1 MINFRHGP
9 VIRRVTVASIFVLAL
24 GAGASVSSNASA
36 SGPTKAAF
44 LNRANAVCTNGVN
57 ARSAAMEAIATEI
70 VESGRK
76 TSIKSERRQLV
87 EGAIAPIE
95 RKMVARL
102 GRLTPPVADEEL
114 IGRIVGGLGQGIKKI
129 EAEPELAF
137 QPVPV
142 THADVLA
149 ERYGMPECRV

>member
-1 MINFRHGP
+1 MINFRYRP
-9 VIRRVTVASIFVLAL
+9 VIRRVTVGLSFFLAL
-24 GAGASVSSNASA
+24 GAVSTVLSNASA
-36 SGPTKAAF
+36 AGPTKAAF
-44 LNRANAVCTNGVN
+44 LKRANAVCTNSVN
-57 ARSAAMEAIATEI
+57 ARSAAMEAVATEI

-87 EGAIAPIE
+87 EGAIAPTE

-102 GRLTPPVADEEL
+102 GSLTPPAKDEEF
-114 IGRIVGGLGQGIKKI
+114 IGRIVRGLGQGIKKI

-137 QPVPV
+137 RPLPV

-149 ERYGMPECRV
+149 ERYGLPECRV